1 MSQGYTKGTPID
13 TDGTMSLN
21 SDIVVPSQ
29 KAVRTYISL
38 LNINDLNDVII
49 TSPLNG
55 NGIEYNGTSWIN
67 VGIQYTIELVAA
79 LTVDFYAPYAMSITS
94 VSNVLNAPTITLQ
107 DDGVSYTLGNTI
119 AIGSKVTVT
128 ASTASVVNLNISKS

>member
-38 LNINDLNDVII
+38 LNINDLNDVVI

-55 NGIEYNGTSWIN
+55 NGIEYNGTLWIN

-94 VSNVLNAPTITLQ
+94 VSNVLNSPTITLQ

-128 ASTASVVNLNISKS
+128 ASTLSVVNLNITKI